1 MIDIAVIGSGISGLS
16 VAWHLSKKGFEVKV
30 FEKEDLPGGNIQT
43 VKKDGFILEL
53 GPQTILAD
61 KRVEEFLS
69 GAGIELEYASER
81 AKIRYIY
88 KKGKAYTPALISLE
102 LSKVSPSFPFWKDKG
117 SERTLCSTFHK
128 ARGEHCRVCNKKAWK
143 GVP

>member
-69 GAGIELEYASER
+69 GAGIEPEYASER

-88 KKGKAYTPALISLE
+88 KTGELLPHYKVCRAGSKPAQNYWGLLDTRAGLE
-102 LSKVSPSFPFWKDKG
+102 HATRLYIIVDM
-117 SERTLCSTFHK
+117 HQ
-128 ARGEHCRVCNKKAWK
+128 RVTIFRKSIC
-143 GVP
+143 

>member
-53 GPQTILAD
+53 GPHYKVCRAGSKPAQNYWGLLDTRAGLEHATRLYIIVDMHQRVTIFR
-61 KRVEEFLS
+61 KS
-69 GAGIELEYASER
+69 I
-81 AKIRYIY
+81 
-88 KKGKAYTPALISLE
+88 
-102 LSKVSPSFPFWKDKG
+102 
-117 SERTLCSTFHK
+117 C
-128 ARGEHCRVCNKKAWK
+128 
-143 GVP
+143 